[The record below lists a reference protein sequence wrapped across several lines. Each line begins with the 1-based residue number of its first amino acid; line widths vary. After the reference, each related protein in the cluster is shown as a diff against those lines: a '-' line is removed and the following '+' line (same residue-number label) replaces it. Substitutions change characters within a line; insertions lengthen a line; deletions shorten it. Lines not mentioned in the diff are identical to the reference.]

1 MIHIIKNYKWAIA
14 TSLICIFFGVLTFFT
29 FINQSF
35 IESNES
41 NLQKLLIVDL
51 ILLILFFSLIIRNTY
66 VILRE
71 RREGKLGSETS
82 LKYIVFFSITTLL
95 PSILIAIFSL
105 FLFNVV
111 LQNYFEKKIKNVV
124 NNSAEVAKN
133 YVNQTKNS
141 IEADI
146 LLMVLDIN
154 NKPGLFYDNPKRFLN
169 ILTTQ
174 RLFRKLDEVHLLDSA
189 GNIIMSNIV
198 DASMEFIPPPEE
210 AFISSLDG
218 KPVRIT
224 DPQTN
229 RTSALIKLSNF
240 IDTYLYIVK
249 FMDPQLI
256 NYLTETG
263 DAISFYYSV
272 QDRKTGIKITF
283 AVIYV
288 LIVSL
293 LLFLSVT
300 IAINFAS
307 RLTRPIINL
316 INASEKISAGDLNTK
331 VPKINT
337 DKEFEKLNENFNSMI
352 DKLKKQQDKLLL
364 AERYSAWEN
373 VARKLAHE
381 IKNPL
386 TPIQLSIDRIK
397 EKYLE
402 KIYDDKDNFSN
413 YLNTIAKQIKD
424 IEHLVTEFSDFARMP
439 KPVLKKVDINK
450 ADPIN
455 LFRVHWHNNKDHSS
469 FRETPEYVV
478 LPSELTGVDAKI
490 IVNIGRL
497 FPLITAHKVLAAYGC
512 LLPRLL
518 NGEFDIT
525 RHRAVWPSTGNY
537 CRGGVAIS
545 KILGCKSIAVLP
557 EGMSNERFEWL
568 KEWITDSQDII
579 KTPGTESNVKEI
591 YDKCKSLEKDLNNIY
606 KKHII
611 GFNKEFKKFARKL
624 M

>member
-41 NLQKLLIVDL
+41 NLQKLLIIDL
-51 ILLILFFSLIIRNTY
+51 VLLVLFFSLIIKNTY
-66 VILRE
+66 VILKE

-111 LQNYFEKKIKNVV
+111 LQNYFEKKIKDVV
-124 NNSAEVAKN
+124 NNSAEIAKN
-133 YVNQTKNS
+133 YVEQTKIS

-146 LLMVLDIN
+146 LLMVLDLN
-154 NKPGLFYDNPKRFLN
+154 NKPGLFYANPKRFLN
-169 ILTTQ
+169 LLTTQ
-174 RLFRKLDEVHLLDSA
+174 RLLRKLDEVHLLDSA
-189 GNIIMSNIV
+189 GNIIMSNII

-210 AFISSLDG
+210 AFITSLDG

-316 INASEKISAGDLNTK
+316 ISASEKISTGDLNTK

-402 KIYDDKDNFSN
+402 KVYDDKDNFSN

-439 KPVLKKVDINK
+439 KP
-450 ADPIN
+450 
-455 LFRVHWHNNKDHSS
+455 
-469 FRETPEYVV
+469 
-478 LPSELTGVDAKI
+478 
-490 IVNIGRL
+490 
-497 FPLITAHKVLAAYGC
+497 
-512 LLPRLL
+512 
-518 NGEFDIT
+518 
-525 RHRAVWPSTGNY
+525 
-537 CRGGVAIS
+537 
-545 KILGCKSIAVLP
+545 
-557 EGMSNERFEWL
+557 
-568 KEWITDSQDII
+568 
-579 KTPGTESNVKEI
+579 
-591 YDKCKSLEKDLNNIY
+591 
-606 KKHII
+606 
-611 GFNKEFKKFARKL
+611 EFKKINLNKIISHSVSLHKL
-624 M
+624 SEPSVNFTFSENKLSNYVSGDAEQLNRVFINLIKNSIESIHEKKNKNVDFKGKISVDIVSDSDYIYITVIDNGVGFDHVDKTKMLTPYFTTKKKGTGLGLSVVTKIINDHNSAIFFNSTTEGAKVEITLPKYS

>member
-1 MIHIIKNYKWAIA
+1 MIHIIKNYKWAVA
-14 TSLICIFFGVLTFFT
+14 TSLICIFFGLLTFLT

-51 ILLILFFSLIIRNTY
+51 VLLILFFLLIIRSTY
-66 VILRE
+66 VILKG

-82 LKYIVFFSITTLL
+82 LKYIVFFSTTTLL
-95 PSILIAIFSL
+95 PSIIIAVFSL

-124 NNSAEVAKN
+124 NNSAEIAKN
-133 YVNQTKNS
+133 YVDQTKNS

-154 NKPGLFYDNPKRFLN
+154 NKPGLFYDNPKIFLN

-174 RLFRKLDEVHLLDSA
+174 RLLRKLDEVHLLDSS
-189 GNIIMSNIV
+189 GNIIMSNII
-198 DASMEFIPPPEE
+198 DASMDFIPPPEE
-210 AFISSLDG
+210 AFIRSLDG
-218 KPVRIT
+218 RPVRIT

-249 FMDPQLI
+249 FMDPKLI

-263 DAISFYYSV
+263 NAISFYYSV

-283 AVIYV
+283 AIIYV

-300 IAINFAS
+300 IAINFAF

-316 INASEKISAGDLNTK
+316 ISASEKISAGDLNTK

-352 DKLKKQQDKLLL
+352 DKLKKQQDKLLMS
-364 AERYSAWEN
+364 ERHMAWES

-386 TPIQLSIDRIK
+386 TPIQLSIDRIRK
-397 EKYLE
+397 KYLT
-402 KIYDDKDNFSN
+402 KVNDNNLSN
-413 YLNTIAKQIKD
+413 YLNTITKQIKD
-424 IEHLVTEFSDFARMP
+424 IELLVNEFSDFARMP
-439 KPVLKKVDINK
+439 KPIFKKINLNDLISRSINLHELAETDIKFNLSKEKSSLKIIGDEEQLNRVFINLIKNSIESIYEKKINNAGFKGKITVDIVDDSDYIYVTIIDNGVGFEQVDK
-450 ADPIN
+450 TKMI
-455 LFRVHWHNNKDHSS
+455 
-469 FRETPEYVV
+469 TPYFTTKKKG
-478 LPSELTGVDAKI
+478 TGLGLAIVTKI
-490 IVNIGRL
+490 ISDHNSTIL
-497 FPLITAHKVLAAYGC
+497 FDSTKDGAKV
-512 LLPRLL
+512 
-518 NGEFDIT
+518 
-525 RHRAVWPSTGNY
+525 
-537 CRGGVAIS
+537 
-545 KILGCKSIAVLP
+545 KIIFP
-557 EGMSNERFEWL
+557 
-568 KEWITDSQDII
+568 
-579 KTPGTESNVKEI
+579 
-591 YDKCKSLEKDLNNIY
+591 
-606 KKHII
+606 KKI
-611 GFNKEFKKFARKL
+611 
-624 M
+624 